1 MSFTRGTSPSVCIQT
16 CSMLQSFGVSLWGA
30 FAKITKV
37 LLTFSVL
44 PGWIQLSFTD
54 LSF

>member
-1 MSFTRGTSPSVCIQT
+1 
-16 CSMLQSFGVSLWGA
+16 MLQSFGVSLWGA

-37 LLTFSVL
+37 LLMLSVL
-44 PGWIQLSFTD
+44 SAWIQLNSTH